1 MLNRCTILIFLSTLF
16 CAAGVLAQVPD
27 TTKYSGSE
35 EIEQQIENLAER
47 SDVEMD
53 YSDWVEEM
61 NLLRQRP
68 VNLNSG
74 DENELRRLFF
84 LNDLQISNLLEYT
97 QQYGQLASIYELQVI
112 EGLIDAAAQA
122 VHGLKQ
128 LDARHHHR
136 LAGEKGARGLE
147 RAGHGQFTG
156 DVARADVLGEGS
168 ADGVH
173 HVRVRAVEPHR
184 YAPRTASDAWLFS
197 SWAS

>member
-1 MLNRCTILIFLSTLF
+1 MVGDAPRRGSHLLQAAQARRGLARVEHLAEGAGDPIDMGAREGGDATQALHEVERRAFAGEQRPRQAGDAGEGRGGLHR
-16 CAAGVLAQVPD
+16 AAGGLQD
-27 TTKYSGSE
+27 F
-35 EIEQQIENLAER
+35 ER
-47 SDVEMD
+47 
-53 YSDWVEEM
+53 
-61 NLLRQRP
+61 
-68 VNLNSG
+68 
-74 DENELRRLFF
+74 
-84 LNDLQISNLLEYT
+84 
-97 QQYGQLASIYELQVI
+97 
-112 EGLIDAAAQA
+112 IDAAAQA